1 LRSNPFVVET
11 RRDEPL
17 KAMRELIAEYE
28 VNEGWPIAAPEVIDT
43 VILRWEDFE
52 VVLGYVEHRDV
63 SSDDADLDGFQD
75 DES

>member
-1 LRSNPFVVET
+1 VS
-11 RRDEPL
+11 
-17 KAMRELIAEYE
+17 
-28 VNEGWPIAAPEVIDT
+28 
-43 VILRWEDFE
+43 LRWEDFE